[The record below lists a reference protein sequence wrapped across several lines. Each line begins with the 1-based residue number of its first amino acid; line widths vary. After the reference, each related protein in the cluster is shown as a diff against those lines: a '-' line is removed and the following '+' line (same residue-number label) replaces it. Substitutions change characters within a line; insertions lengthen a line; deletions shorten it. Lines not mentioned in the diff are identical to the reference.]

1 MIYSFYILSQTL
13 YSQGCCPL
21 YEAVAGKALFE
32 SSSRNS
38 RLAACII
45 LPEICSRGFSL
56 RPLFDAS
63 LERIEATRQ
72 KLPRPSLSRLGKT
85 ASNLQDYACG
95 QGFPRECLYIY
106 MYAWKLGLS
115 YFDYNRASKGS
126 LWTPIVKLHKS
137 SAKMWCNPNFF
148 LHNDFVFILWCTHPN
163 VEFNALSLNFAF

>member
-13 YSQGCCPL
+13 YSSRGYSRGWAVLAPLHIYVFWGCLERPRKQLC
-21 YEAVAGKALFE
+21 AA
-32 SSSRNS
+32 RNS
-38 RLAACII
+38 RLLAACII

-148 LHNDFVFILWCTHPN
+148 CIMI
-163 VEFNALSLNFAF
+163 S

>member
-13 YSQGCCPL
+13 YSRGCCPL

-72 KLPRPSLSRLGKT
+72 KLPWPSLSRLGKT

-95 QGFPRECLYIY
+95 QGSHGSAYTYTCMHESLASLTLTTTEPQRVVF
-106 MYAWKLGLS
+106 GLQ
-115 YFDYNRASKGS
+115 
-126 LWTPIVKLHKS
+126 
-137 SAKMWCNPNFF
+137 
-148 LHNDFVFILWCTHPN
+148 
-163 VEFNALSLNFAF
+163 